1 MLQMN
6 ANQVV
11 RDLVDLLLIEH
22 IELSLLLGPEQHVM
36 QTSLRYVLDLGL
48 VSRDDIN
55 RAREFYIAKHSAHP
69 ELVHSAL
76 NLIL

>member
-36 QTSLRYVLDLGL
+36 QSSLRYVLDLGL

-55 RAREFYIAKHSAHP
+55 RAREYYIVEHAAHP
-69 ELVHSAL
+69 ELVHAAL
-76 NLIL
+76 NL